1 MLFFFKFLT
10 LFFLLCV
17 STLYTAF
24 AATSNNDFY
33 IWLKSYKHT
42 VVKKGISQEKGKWRT
57 KIFEYYESGEDRKA
71 WQIYNDWNSKRPTNP
86 LMLEEVDLAAYY
98 KWRIRK
104 AMEAAKP

>member
-42 VVKKGISQEKGKWRT
+42 VVKKGISQETVDIAFKKVKYLDQLYT
-57 KIFEYYESGEDRKA
+57 KQF
-71 WQIYNDWNSKRPTNP
+71 
-86 LMLEEVDLAAYY
+86 
-98 KWRIRK
+98 IRRYFDEK
-104 AMEAAKP
+104 